1 MMARQRTQEWQ
12 LLKMGMGMMKNTAKP
27 SVVLAVVSTTQVS
40 SGLDATFV
48 SGGSTAN
55 V

>member
-1 MMARQRTQEWQ
+1 MNV
-12 LLKMGMGMMKNTAKP
+12 GMRMMKTTAKP
-27 SVVLAVVSTTQVS
+27 FVVLAVVSTTQVS

>member
-12 LLKMGMGMMKNTAKP
+12 LSKMGMGMMMNTVKP
-27 SVVLAVVSTTQVS
+27 FAGPAVVSTTQAS
-40 SGLDATFV
+40 SGLDATFA

-55 V
+55 A